1 MINHMKSIK
10 SILSVA
16 ALGTM
21 LLCSCEQSPKYVFF
35 MIGDGMGI
43 NQVRATE
50 IYNEAKGYENPAVN
64 FYNFPVRTFFNT
76 HCTTTLVTD
85 SAAAGTSLSAGEKT
99 YYGAM
104 GVGEDK
110 QPLQTIA
117 EKAIAA
123 GFGAGVVTSVG
134 VNHATPAAFYAH
146 TDNRNN
152 YDTIAQQLFASDL
165 SFAAGSSFNLERNKK
180 TADQYVEDAKAA
192 GWEVYQG
199 KDSFA
204 GLSSKGKVLCL
215 GDDLK
220 KDALKYAIDQNEKDT
235 KLTDFTKAA
244 VDHLYANH
252 KNGFFLMVEGG
263 SIDHACHDNDG
274 ATTFEDVNDFARAI
288 DVVLDFYNKHPKQTL
303 IIVTADHETGGLMLG
318 SGKYSM
324 DPEKLTYQKVSEG
337 FLSRKLQAMAMQ
349 PNVPSWEEVKAV
361 LSEDLGLWTNVEVDA
376 KTDEHFQDL
385 YERIFKQKMTLNT
398 YAWYSLNSALASD
411 AVAYVNKVAGFGW
424 SFEPHSGSP
433 IGVYAIG
440 AGSEAFS
447 TVKENSDVPNTIAKV
462 AKYTK

>member
-1 MINHMKSIK
+1 MKSIK

-16 ALGTM
+16 VLGVA

-43 NQVRATE
+43 NQARATE
-50 IYNEAKGYENPAVN
+50 IYNEAKGYEDPSVN
-64 FYNFPVRTFFNT
+64 FFNFPVRSFFNT

-85 SAAAGTSLSAGEKT
+85 SAAAGTALSVGEKT

-123 GFGAGVVTSVG
+123 GYGAGVVTGVG

-152 YDTIAQQLFASDL
+152 YDVIAQQLFESGL
-165 SFAAGSSFNLERNKK
+165 SFAAGGGFNVERNKK
-180 TADQYVEDAKAA
+180 TAADYVEDAKAA

-204 GLSSKGKVLCL
+204 NLSSKGKVLCL
-215 GDDLK
+215 GDDIK
-220 KDALKYAIDQNEKDT
+220 KDVLKYAIDQQESDT

-252 KNGFFLMVEGG
+252 KNGFFLLVEGG
-263 SIDHACHDNDG
+263 NIDHACHDNDG
-274 ATTFEDVNDFARAI
+274 ATVFEDVNDFARAI
-288 DVVLDFYNKHPKQTL
+288 DVVLDFYKKHPKQTL

-324 DPEKLTYQKVSEG
+324 DPKQLTYQKMSEG
-337 FLSRKLQAMAMQ
+337 VLSSKIQAMANQ
-349 PNVPSWEEVKAV
+349 PEPASWEEVKAV
-361 LSEDLGLWTNVEVDA
+361 LSDALGLWNEVKVDP
-376 KTDEHFQDL
+376 KTEEHFYDL
-385 YERIFKQKMTLNT
+385 YVRIFKQKMALNA

-411 AVAYVNKVAGFGW
+411 AVEYVNKVAGFGW

-433 IGVYAIG
+433 LGVYAIG
-440 AGSEAFS
+440 AGAEEFAS
-447 TVKENSDVPNTIAKV
+447 VKENSDVPNVIAKV